1 MEIFVD
7 DGSQHLASDDES
19 NLDAEGVENLGELN
33 TDVATSDDDSSGWEL
48 FPGEE
53 VITIA
58 AKFCSREL
66 LLSWC
71 AATRNKNMISSI
83 LHSFNFNNFV

>member
-1 MEIFVD
+1 MEVLVD
-7 DGSQHLASDDES
+7 DGSQHLASDDEG
-19 NLDAEGVENLGELN
+19 NLDAEGVENLGEFYA
-33 TDVATSDDDSSGWEL
+33 DVATSDDNCSSWEL

-71 AATRNKNMISSI
+71 TATRNKNMISSI
-83 LHSFNFNNFV
+83 LYSFNFNNFV